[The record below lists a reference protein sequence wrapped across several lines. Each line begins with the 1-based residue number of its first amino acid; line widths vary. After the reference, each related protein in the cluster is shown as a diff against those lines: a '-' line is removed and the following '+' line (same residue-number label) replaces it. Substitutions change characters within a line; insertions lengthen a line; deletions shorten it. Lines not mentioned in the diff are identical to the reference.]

1 MHYPKSKNPWLAAVI
16 FKAYTVQ
23 SNPPQRSYNNRS
35 VSHNL
40 CFLPQGKVADLTVS
54 HKNKQRKF
62 KPTVYNYSGSIFY
75 VSNTLISTEKPPF
88 HPMISI
94 PHLKVFIIDLNLSM
108 VSYHILNL
116 SKYEVTCSFFVI
128 FFSEIYVVTK
138 MKRNIC
144 ILLFL
149 PIFCKIIT
157 AESILQKLGNLT
169 QYSKVFSIIFN
180 RYRE

>member
-62 KPTVYNYSGSIFY
+62 KPIVYNYSGSIFY
-75 VSNTLISTEKPPF
+75 VSNTLFSTEKPPF

-94 PHLKVFIIDLNLSM
+94 PHLKVFIIDVNLWFHKIFLIWVNM
-108 VSYHILNL
+108 KLLVL
-116 SKYEVTCSFFVI
+116 SLTY

-138 MKRNIC
+138 WKGIYVSC
-144 ILLFL
+144 
-149 PIFCKIIT
+149 
-157 AESILQKLGNLT
+157 
-169 QYSKVFSIIFN
+169 
-180 RYRE
+180 